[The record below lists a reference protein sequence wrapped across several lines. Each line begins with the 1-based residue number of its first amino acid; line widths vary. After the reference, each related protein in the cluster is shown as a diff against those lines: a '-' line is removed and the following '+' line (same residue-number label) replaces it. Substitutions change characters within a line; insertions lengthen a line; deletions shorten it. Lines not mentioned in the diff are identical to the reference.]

1 MASLRAWEV
10 VVYLSSLAFLI
21 FEISEKSHY
30 YELPKGATWQELVGE
45 WFRSAKAKGATVTY
59 GNLWLKLIWD
69 NGSRSLLR
77 LAYGLVTA
85 IFLIRQAS
93 AVIESNP
100 ATSTILWFVSWVAIF
115 YSCLNILI
123 GVKTNPAPYRLAYF
137 PGRKI
142 SLARKLMAA
151 IILVGIILSG
161 ILQMML

>member
-1 MASLRAWEV
+1 MAWRTWEV

-21 FEISEKSHY
+21 FFEIGEKSHY
-30 YELPKGATWQELVGE
+30 YEIPKGATWQELVGE
-45 WFRSAKAKGATVTY
+45 WFRSAKGATVTY
-59 GNLWLKLIWD
+59 ENLWLKLIWD

-85 IFLIRQAS
+85 IFLMRQAS

-100 ATSTILWFVSWVAIF
+100 VISTILWFGAWVAIF

-123 GVKTNPAPYRLAYF
+123 GVKTNPAPYRPAYF
-137 PGRKI
+137 PGRKV
-142 SLARKLMAA
+142 SLARKVMAA
-151 IILVGIILSG
+151 IILVGFILSG